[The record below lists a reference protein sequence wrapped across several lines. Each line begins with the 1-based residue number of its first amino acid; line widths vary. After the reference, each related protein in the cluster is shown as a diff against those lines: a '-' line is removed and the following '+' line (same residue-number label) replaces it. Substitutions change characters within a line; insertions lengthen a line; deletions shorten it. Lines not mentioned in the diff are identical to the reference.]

1 MFWKGDAD
9 EGVWELC
16 RELGWEEELRDM
28 VKKGR
33 EELDRKWNGSDGAEK
48 TEPVIQPGSASGD
61 VTRDNEEGVARSEE
75 EEEEEEDS
83 DGGAEES
90 KADKTDHKDLRGSSR
105 TPENESTAAER
116 AKKAGEAV
124 AGVVGKSDTEET
136 DVDNLQ
142 KAIEKDLK
150 LGS

>member
-9 EGVWELC
+9 DGVWELC
-16 RELGWEEELRDM
+16 RELGWEGELRDM

-48 TEPVIQPGSASGD
+48 TRPVIQSGSASGD
-61 VTRDNEEGVARSEE
+61 VTRDNEEGVVRSEE
-75 EEEEEEDS
+75 EEDS
-83 DGGAEES
+83 EGGAEES
-90 KADKTDHKDLRGSSR
+90 KADKTDHKDLRGSSL

-116 AKKAGEAV
+116 AKKAREAV